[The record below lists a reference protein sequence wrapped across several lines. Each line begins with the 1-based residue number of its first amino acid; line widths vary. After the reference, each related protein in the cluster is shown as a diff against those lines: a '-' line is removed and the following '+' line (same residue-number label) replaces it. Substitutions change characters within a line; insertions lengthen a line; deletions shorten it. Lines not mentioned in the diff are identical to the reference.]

1 MANFQSQMFE
11 NLKRSYQS
19 LDQNVTSLSEE
30 SPRLL
35 IGLALGSGILIGY
48 LGFKKIVKIGIWL
61 KTNEQLFNSP
71 KNVEADS
78 AYST

>member
-1 MANFQSQMFE
+1 MPNLQGQVFE

-19 LDQNVTSLSEE
+19 LDRNVTSLSEE

-48 LGFKKIVKIGIWL
+48 LGFKKIVKFGIWL

-71 KNVEADS
+71 QNVVANS
-78 AYST
+78 ASTN